1 MADCRY
7 CKHSISSLV
16 DYKPLLMCM
25 FWRRR
30 AHEACPE
37 FERTPG
43 ADDDIGEISQPGDG
57 STSPDHFHQ
66 SPQEGER

>member
-1 MADCRY
+1 MSECRH

-37 FERTPG
+37 FEREPG
-43 ADDDIGEISQPGDG
+43 SDDEISQSDDG
-57 STSPDHFHQ
+57 STPSDHFQ
-66 SPQEGER
+66 PSM